1 MELNTFTYFALMLFA
16 ALIAGKIVKKLK
28 LPNVTGYLVIGLL
41 IGPNCLRILT
51 TELLDKMSIVTDF
64 ALGCIAFSIG
74 AEFKISFLKKVGKAP
89 IVIGVLEGLGAVTVV
104 DGILL
109 ALGYDVT
116 FALAMGAIAS
126 ATAAAS
132 TLMIVK
138 QYKSKGPVTNT
149 LLPVVALDDAVALM
163 AFGIS
168 MAIANVISSHGNAS
182 IGKLLV
188 DPCIEIIGG
197 LAFGAL
203 LGFIM
208 VYAVKFYT
216 GRGNRLAITIMMICL
231 CVGISNM
238 VGFSS
243 LLACMMLSMVFV
255 NFSKFREKIYEPLDR
270 IVPPVYMMFFI
281 ISGASLDLNVLKS
294 VGIVGVV
301 YVVGRVVGK
310 VLGAALGAKIS
321 KAPKVVSKYLGFTLV
336 PQEGVA
342 IGLATSAA
350 AAFPEYGS
358 KIRTVVLCGVVIY
371 ELVGPVITKTALMKA
386 GEITEESTNKNKTAK
401 KAVET
406 KTATKTE
413 KTDSETKTATRTVK
427 TDSET
432 KTATKTQ

>member
-1 MELNTFTYFALMLFA
+1 MRKVKANTLTYIAIMLFA
-16 ALIAGKIVKKLK
+16 ALVAGKIVKKMK

-41 IGPNCLRILT
+41 IGPNCIGLLT
-51 TELLDKMSIVTDF
+51 DELLSSMSLVTEL

-89 IVIGVLEGLGAVTVV
+89 IIIGILEGFGAVFVV
-104 DGILL
+104 DATLL
-109 ALGYDVT
+109 LLGYDVT

-138 QYKSKGPVTNT
+138 QYKAKGPVTNT

-168 MAIANVISSHGNAS
+168 MAVANVISSHGEVP
-182 IGKLLV
+182 IGKLIV

-197 LAFGAL
+197 LAFGII
-203 LGFIM
+203 LGIVM
-208 VYAVKFYT
+208 VYAVKIYT

-231 CVGISNM
+231 CVGISDL

-255 NFSKFREKIYEPLDR
+255 NLSKFKDKIYEPLDR
-270 IVPPVYMMFFI
+270 ITPPIYMMFFI
-281 ISGASLDLNVLKS
+281 ISGASLDITIIAS
-294 VGIVGVV
+294 VGLVGAV
-301 YVVGRVVGK
+301 YVIGRVVGK
-310 VLGAALGAKIS
+310 VLGASLGARIS
-321 KAPKVVSKYLGFTLV
+321 KAPKIVSKWLGFTLV

-350 AAFPEYGS
+350 ATLPEYG
-358 KIRTVVLCGVVIY
+358 KRIQTIVLCGVVIY
-371 ELVGPVITKTALMKA
+371 ELVGPIITKLALKKA
-386 GEITEESTNKNKTAK
+386 GEI
-401 KAVET
+401 VEP
-406 KTATKTE
+406 
-413 KTDSETKTATRTVK
+413 VK
-427 TDSET
+427 S
-432 KTATKTQ
+432 